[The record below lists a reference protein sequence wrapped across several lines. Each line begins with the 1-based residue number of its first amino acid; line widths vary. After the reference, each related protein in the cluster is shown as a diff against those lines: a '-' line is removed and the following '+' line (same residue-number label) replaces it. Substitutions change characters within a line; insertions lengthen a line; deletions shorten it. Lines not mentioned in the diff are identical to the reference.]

1 MPFRHI
7 RYIRKPLCNAANNL
21 ETSLVDLLPGDVRHQ
36 QAASWSPGEGRT
48 RTSGQHTQPSTL
60 VYLARHG
67 QTESNRQSRYAGYS
81 SEPITDAGRAQM
93 RALASRL
100 APCGVGE
107 IWTSEV
113 PRARESA
120 ELVGQVLGAPIRTDA
135 RLNEMRLGPW
145 EGMTEAEV
153 AREFP
158 SAHAVWCDLPD
169 QLVLDGRE
177 TLDAV
182 AARVTSAV
190 SDAIH
195 QRHPVLL
202 MSHVAPIR
210 VAVLRALG
218 LPLRRYKLLHMGNG
232 DGVVID
238 RAKAD
243 ARRLGEDRSLQDELS
258 GSGPKSSVA

>member
-1 MPFRHI
+1 MDP
-7 RYIRKPLCNAANNL
+7 
-21 ETSLVDLLPGDVRHQ
+21 LPGDVTQ
-36 QAASWSPGEGRT
+36 EQAASWSAGGART
-48 RTSGQHTQPSTL
+48 RTSL

-67 QTESNRQSRYAGYS
+67 QTASNLQCRYAGYS
-81 SEPITDAGRAQM
+81 DEPITAAGHAQM
-93 RALASRL
+93 SALASRL
-100 APCGVGE
+100 ARCGVAE

-113 PRARESA
+113 PRARQSA
-120 ELVGQVLGAPIRTDA
+120 EVVGRVLGAPIRTDA

-145 EGMTEAEV
+145 EGMTEDEV

-158 SAHAVWCDLPD
+158 SAHALWCELPD

-182 AARVTSAV
+182 AARVGSAV
-190 SDAIH
+190 SDASH

-218 LPLRRYKLLHMGNG
+218 LPLSHYKRLHMGNG
-232 DGVVID
+232 DSVVID
-238 RAKAD
+238 RFKAE
-243 ARRLGEDRSLQDELS
+243 ARRLGEDRSLQHELPV
-258 GSGPKSSVA
+258 SGPESSVA